1 MFKDILASLSG
12 NDRLLSA
19 LIDVGRLPDPE
30 YSDDEWEI
38 LNELLS
44 LLPIARRHLTDLFAE
59 RGVVDFQAIAM
70 AALEALGPEDN
81 PTDLM
86 LSLDLRIQH
95 ILVDEYQ
102 DTSRRQLELLRA
114 LTRGW
119 EPGDGR
125 SLFIVG
131 DPMQSIYLFRDA
143 EVGLF
148 LDAQDS
154 GIGEVSLDSLTLQSN
169 FRSQAA
175 IVDWVN
181 DAFQGAFPE
190 GDDPFM
196 GAMRYIPFAS
206 VNPAINR
213 LNVTTRLFDGRDD
226 SHEAEE
232 IVRSITEIDR

>member
-1 MFKDILASLSG
+1 M
-12 NDRLLSA
+12 
-19 LIDVGRLPDPE
+19 GRLPDPE

-44 LLPIARRHLTDLFAE
+44 LLPIAKRHLTDLFAE

-148 LDAQDS
+148 LDAQA
-154 GIGEVSLDSLTLQSN
+154 
-169 FRSQAA
+169 FRH
-175 IVDWVN
+175 
-181 DAFQGAFPE
+181 
-190 GDDPFM
+190 
-196 GAMRYIPFAS
+196 R
-206 VNPAINR
+206 
-213 LNVTTRLFDGRDD
+213 
-226 SHEAEE
+226 
-232 IVRSITEIDR
+232 